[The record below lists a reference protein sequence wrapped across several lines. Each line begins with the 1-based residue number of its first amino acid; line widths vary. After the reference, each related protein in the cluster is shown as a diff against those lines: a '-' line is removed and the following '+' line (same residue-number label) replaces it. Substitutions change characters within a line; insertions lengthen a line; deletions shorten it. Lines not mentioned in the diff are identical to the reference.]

1 MKKISLLLSVATL
14 AFLSSCTDTKQI
26 TDLQDQARRLEAQVQ
41 KERQENAELS
51 SYRFSMESQF
61 KRKNEDYVKCQE
73 DGKDNFES
81 LSKRYGELNTDYD
94 KLQAAY
100 KSLNDAN
107 DASRE
112 ASTRVIVDLEER
124 IKQMRV
130 VGDAGAVVAVSGT
143 SNPTYTSGPTYAP
156 NGTVIKAKRKKR
168 RR

>member
-1 MKKISLLLSVATL
+1 MRNIFTLLSVALL
-14 AFLSSCTDTKQI
+14 ACLTSCQDTKQI

-73 DGKDNFES
+73 DGKENFES
-81 LSKRYGELNTDYD
+81 LSKKYGELGSDYE

-100 KSLNDAN
+100 KSLNEAN

-112 ASTRVIVDLEER
+112 MSARVIVDLEER
-124 IKQMRV
+124 IKQIRNS
-130 VGDAGAVVAVSGT
+130 GDGAVAST
-143 SNPTYTSGPTYAP
+143 SNAP
-156 NGTVIKAKRKKR
+156 RAKVRKKR

>member
-1 MKKISLLLSVATL
+1 MRKISTLLSVALIACLT
-14 AFLSSCTDTKQI
+14 SCSDTKQI

-81 LSKRYGELNTDYD
+81 LSKKYGELGSDYD

-100 KSLNDAN
+100 KSLNEAN

-112 ASTRVIVDLEER
+112 MSARVIVDLEER
-124 IKQMRV
+124 IKQIRSSAGDQTAVASSSNAPAPRV
-130 VGDAGAVVAVSGT
+130 KG
-143 SNPTYTSGPTYAP
+143 
-156 NGTVIKAKRKKR
+156 RKKR

>member
-1 MKKISLLLSVATL
+1 MKKISTLLTL
-14 AFLSSCTDTKQI
+14 ALVAFLTSCQDTKQI

-41 KERQENAELS
+41 KERQENSELS

-81 LSKRYGELNTDYD
+81 LSKKYGELGSDYE

-100 KSLNDAN
+100 KSLNEAN

-112 ASTRVIVDLEER
+112 MSAKVIVDLEER
-124 IKQMRV
+124 IKQIKSSG
-130 VGDAGAVVAVSGT
+130 GDANAVASS
-143 SNPTYTSGPTYAP
+143 SNAP
-156 NGTVIKAKRKKR
+156 APRAKVRKKR
-168 RR
+168 KR

>member
-1 MKKISLLLSVATL
+1 MKKISTLLSVALFACLT
-14 AFLSSCTDTKQI
+14 SCQDAKQI

-41 KERQENAELS
+41 KERQENSELS

-73 DGKDNFES
+73 DGKENFES
-81 LSKRYGELNTDYD
+81 LSKKYGELGSDYE

-100 KSLNDAN
+100 KSLNEAN

-112 ASTRVIVDLEER
+112 MSARVIVDLEER
-124 IKQMRV
+124 IKQIRSSG
-130 VGDAGAVVAVSGT
+130 GDATAVASS
-143 SNPTYTSGPTYAP
+143 SNAP
-156 NGTVIKAKRKKR
+156 APKVKVRKKR

>member
-1 MKKISLLLSVATL
+1 MIFMKKISLLLSVAML

-73 DGKDNFES
+73 EGKDNFES
-81 LSKRYGELNTDYD
+81 LSKKYGELNSDYD

-100 KSLNDAN
+100 KSLNEAN

-112 ASTRVIVDLEER
+112 MSARVIVDLEER
-124 IKQMRV
+124 IKQMRGAGGGDEV
-130 VGDAGAVVAVSGT
+130 VTAST
-143 SNPTYTSGPTYAP
+143 SNAP
-156 NGTVIKAKRKKR
+156 VAKVAKRKKR
-168 RR
+168 KR

>member
-73 DGKDNFES
+73 DGKDNF
-81 LSKRYGELNTDYD
+81 ELNTDYD

>member
-1 MKKISLLLSVATL
+1 MRKISTLLSVALL
-14 AFLSSCTDTKQI
+14 ACLTSCQDTKQI

-81 LSKRYGELNTDYD
+81 LSKKYGELGSDYD

-100 KSLNDAN
+100 KSLNEAN

-112 ASTRVIVDLEER
+112 MSARVIVDLEER
-124 IKQMRV
+124 IKQIRSSGGDPTAVASASNSPSPRV
-130 VGDAGAVVAVSGT
+130 
-143 SNPTYTSGPTYAP
+143 
-156 NGTVIKAKRKKR
+156 KRKKR

>member
-1 MKKISLLLSVATL
+1 MKKISLLLSIATL

-73 DGKDNFES
+73 EGKDNFES
-81 LSKRYGELNTDYD
+81 LSKKYGELNSDYD
-94 KLQAAY
+94 KLGAAY
-100 KSLNDAN
+100 KSLNEAN

-124 IKQMRV
+124 IRQMRNAG
-130 VGDAGAVVAVSGT
+130 GDATISEAVATT
-143 SNPTYTSGPTYAP
+143 SNAP
-156 NGTVIKAKRKKR
+156 VVKAAKRKKR
-168 RR
+168 KR